1 MSIVKLILLIILA
14 IPFALLLSGAVRLG
28 TDYRTADR
36 SSAGIAPDPAQT
48 PEAVV
53 QVYAARVLNWRGF
66 FGVHTW
72 IATKEENGS
81 QFTVHHLVGWRIRR
95 GLPGIV
101 SNVDIPDRNWF
112 GNTPELLADVR
123 GPVAAQAI
131 VKILRAAE
139 SYPYEN
145 HYSLWPGPNSN
156 TFTAYIGKEVP
167 ELQLE
172 LPSTAIG
179 KDFPING
186 SIVDRAPSGTGVQ
199 VSLYGV
205 LGLLVAKEEGVE
217 INLLG
222 LTFGLDFNR
231 PALKLPFIG
240 RLGASNGTHSAS

>member
-1 MSIVKLILLIILA
+1 MLV
-14 IPFALLLSGAVRLG
+14 LSGAVRLG

-36 SSAGIAPDPAQT
+36 SSAGIAPDPEKT

-72 IATKEENGS
+72 IATKEENAS
-81 QFTVHHLVGWRIRR
+81 QFTVHHLIGWRIRR
-95 GLPGIV
+95 GLSGVV
-101 SNVDIPDRNWF
+101 SNIDTPDRNWF
-112 GNTPELLADVR
+112 GNTPELLTDLR
-123 GPVAAQAI
+123 GPMAAQAI
-131 VKILRAAE
+131 AKILRAAE
-139 SYPYEN
+139 AYPYAN
-145 HYSLWPGPNSN
+145 QYNLWPGPNSN

-172 LPSTAIG
+172 LPPTAIG

-186 SIVDRAPSGTGVQ
+186 SIFDRAPSGTGVQ

-205 LGLLVAKEEGVE
+205 LGLLVAKEEGLE

-222 LTFGLDFNR
+222 LSFGLDFNR
-231 PALKLPFIG
+231 PALKLPFVG
-240 RLGASNGTHSAS
+240 RLGVGNGNHSRG